1 MSQTVKLS
9 STKNRLYSFDFM
21 RALCAIGIIVFH
33 FSCELDKTVDT
44 KVLYFYANGSWGNTI
59 VNVFFLISGAMLYY
73 NNSEIKSLKTF
84 YYKRI
89 KSIFPMFYIAFI
101 LFYLLSAVKSKNVF
115 FGGNPIKLLLSV
127 VGLDG
132 FFCYRMVNYY
142 QVGEWFLGAIIIL
155 YALYPLILKIF
166 KKSVL
171 LITAICVVLYCTVY
185 IPNIWVIQQG
195 ANLFSCLI
203 SFEIGMVL
211 MKYKDKWYKKLPV
224 FIISLFLAAI
234 MIVFRFEYIPENL
247 YNHLLALSLF
257 VVMAYIGEYLMG
269 NEIVNKIF
277 VWLSSISF
285 AIFLLQHRVICKMLQ
300 FYMPSDNNMLF
311 YFLWL
316 LLVVFVT
323 IVLSYI
329 LTIIIKRLL
338 KTKLYIKFE
347 KKVLGES
354 RG

>member
-1 MSQTVKLS
+1 
-9 STKNRLYSFDFM
+9 
-21 RALCAIGIIVFH
+21 
-33 FSCELDKTVDT
+33 
-44 KVLYFYANGSWGNTI
+44 
-59 VNVFFLISGAMLYY
+59 
-73 NNSEIKSLKTF
+73 
-84 YYKRI
+84 
-89 KSIFPMFYIAFI
+89 MFY
-101 LFYLLSAVKSKNVF
+101 
-115 FGGNPIKLLLSV
+115 GGNPIKLLLTV

-132 FFCYRMVNYY
+132 FFTYRMVNYY
-142 QVGEWFLGAIIIL
+142 QIGEWFLGAIIIL
-155 YALYPLILKIF
+155 YVLYPLILKIF
-166 KKSVL
+166 QKNL
-171 LITAICVVLYCTVY
+171 FLFITAICVILYCTVY

-211 MKYKDKWYKKLPV
+211 MKYKDKWYENVPV
-224 FIISLFLAAI
+224 FIISLFLSAT

-257 VVMAYIGEYLMG
+257 VVMAYIGEYLMR
-269 NEIVNKIF
+269 NEIVKKVF

-311 YFLWL
+311 YYLWL
-316 LLVVFVT
+316 LLVVLVT

-329 LTIIIKRLL
+329 LTVIINRLL